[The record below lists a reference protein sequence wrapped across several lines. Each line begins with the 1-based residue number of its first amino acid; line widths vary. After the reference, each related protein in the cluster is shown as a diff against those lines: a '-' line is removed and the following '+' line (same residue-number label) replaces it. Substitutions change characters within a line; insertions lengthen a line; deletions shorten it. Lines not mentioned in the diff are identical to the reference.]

1 MATTIALPTTP
12 DWYSA
17 IVDHW
22 CAKHAEAT
30 EWLEV
35 EDARTD
41 DTLLRVWVSYDED
54 AEGSPFV
61 LRFDESWE
69 ANEIAWAVLDL
80 ADDPDAP
87 ASRAQAWEIAQLCVT
102 GSYRWAKARGLVS

>member
-1 MATTIALPTTP
+1 MATIIRFPTTH
-12 DWYSA
+12 DWYGD
-17 IVDHW
+17 IIDHW
-22 CAKHAEAT
+22 CAQHAAAT
-30 EWLEV
+30 DEQDT
-35 EDARTD
+35 EDGD